1 MSKKK
6 VSDQDQFESV
16 ENALSR
22 TEHYIEQNQKS
33 LTIIVLAI
41 IVIVGGYLGYQR
53 FVVSPNEKEAQSQ
66 MWMAEQYF
74 ARDSFNLALHGDGN
88 YLGFLDIVDEYGITK
103 SANLANYYIGI
114 SYLHLEEF
122 EKAIEYLKAFESD
135 DNMVAPIAY
144 GAIGDANME
153 LGNTDEALRFYDKA
167 VEKSE
172 NEFTTPVYLMKVGFV
187 HELNEDFYKALEAY
201 QIIKKEFPESAE
213 GRQIDKYIARVETL
227 MNN

>member
-6 VSDQDQFESV
+6 VSEQDQFESV

-53 FVVSPNEKEAQSQ
+53 FVVSPKEKEAQSQ

-88 YLGFLDIVDEYGITK
+88 YLGFLDIVDEYSITK

-114 SYLHLEEF
+114 SYLHLGQYEL
-122 EKAIEYLKAFESD
+122 AIEYLKAFESD
-135 DNMVAPIAY
+135 DEMVAPIAY
-144 GAIGDANME
+144 GAIGDAYME
-153 LGNTDEALRFYDKA
+153 LDNTTEAMKFYEKA
-167 VEKSE
+167 VNKSE
-172 NEFTTPVYLMKVGFV
+172 NEFTTPIYLIKVGFV
-187 HELNEDFYKALEAY
+187 HEQNQNYEKALEAY
-201 QIIKKEFPESAE
+201 QTIKNDFPESAE

-227 MNN
+227 ISK

>member
-6 VSDQDQFESV
+6 VSEQDQFESV

-53 FVVSPNEKEAQSQ
+53 FVVSPKEKEAQSQ

-88 YLGFLDIVDEYGITK
+88 YLGFLDIVDEYSITK

-114 SYLHLEEF
+114 SYLHLGQYEL
-122 EKAIEYLKAFESD
+122 AIEYLKAFESD
-135 DNMVAPIAY
+135 DEMVAPIAY
-144 GAIGDANME
+144 GAIGDAYME
-153 LGNTDEALRFYDKA
+153 LDNTTEAMKFYEKA
-167 VEKSE
+167 VNKSE
-172 NEFTTPVYLMKVGFV
+172 NEFTTPIYLMKVGFV
-187 HELNEDFYKALEAY
+187 HEQNQNYEKALEAY
-201 QIIKKEFPESAE
+201 QTIKNDFPESAE

-227 MNN
+227 ISK

>member
-41 IVIVGGYLGYQR
+41 IVIIGGYLGYQR
-53 FVVSPNEKEAQSQ
+53 LVVSPKEDEAQSQ

-88 YLGFLDIVDEYGITK
+88 YLGFLDIVDEYSITK

-114 SYLHLEEF
+114 SYLHLEQYEN
-122 EKAIEYLKAFESD
+122 AIEYLKAFESD
-135 DNMVAPIAY
+135 DEMVAPIAF
-144 GAIGDANME
+144 GAIGDAYME
-153 LGNTDEALRFYDKA
+153 LDNPSEAIKFYEKA
-167 VEKSE
+167 VNKSE
-172 NEFTTPVYLMKVGFV
+172 NEFTTPIYLMKLGFV
-187 HELNEDFYKALEAY
+187 YEQNEDYEKALEAY
-201 QIIKKEFPESAE
+201 QTIKNEFSESAE

-227 MNN
+227 INN

>member
-6 VSDQDQFESV
+6 VSEQDQFQSV

-41 IVIVGGYLGYQR
+41 IVIVGGYLGYQK
-53 FVVSPNEKEAQSQ
+53 FVVLPQEKEAQSQ

-114 SYLHLEEF
+114 SYLHLGQYEQ
-122 EKAIEYLKAFESD
+122 AIEYLKAFESD
-135 DNMVAPIAY
+135 DEMVAPIAY
-144 GAIGDANME
+144 GAIGDAYME
-153 LGNTDEALRFYDKA
+153 LEEPAEALKFYEKA
-167 VEKSE
+167 VAKSD
-172 NEFTTPVYLMKVGFV
+172 NEFTTPIYLMKVGFV
-187 HELNEDFYKALEAY
+187 YEQNQNYEKALEAY
-201 QIIKKEFPESAE
+201 QTIKNDFPESAE
-213 GRQIDKYIARVETL
+213 GRQIEKYIARVETL
-227 MNN
+227 INN